1 MALSETP
8 DLLTGTEGTV
18 FLRRFPLLPASR
30 KIVFK
35 EDESSC
41 LSGGILP
48 FHTVPTAPRRHTGL
62 PSDEIAEGT
71 RSFSGLAEFLNVG
84 LHFFSSLALT
94 APTHP
99 QYYLSDSSFP
109 SIPILLN
116 CSLRLGSILLVSL
129 SHTH

>member
-8 DLLTGTEGTV
+8 DLLTGAKGTV

-35 EDESSC
+35 EDKSSC

-48 FHTVPTAPRRHTGL
+48 FHTVLTAPRRHNGL

-84 LHFFSSLALT
+84 LHFFFFSPYCSNPSPIIIFQIHPFPPSRFSLT
-94 APTHP
+94 AH
-99 QYYLSDSSFP
+99 
-109 SIPILLN
+109 
-116 CSLRLGSILLVSL
+116 
-129 SHTH
+129 

>member
-84 LHFFSSLALT
+84 LHFFFFSCPYCSN
-94 APTHP
+94 
-99 QYYLSDSSFP
+99 P
-109 SIPILLN
+109 SPIL
-116 CSLRLGSILLVSL
+116 SLRFILSL
-129 SHTH
+129 HPDSP